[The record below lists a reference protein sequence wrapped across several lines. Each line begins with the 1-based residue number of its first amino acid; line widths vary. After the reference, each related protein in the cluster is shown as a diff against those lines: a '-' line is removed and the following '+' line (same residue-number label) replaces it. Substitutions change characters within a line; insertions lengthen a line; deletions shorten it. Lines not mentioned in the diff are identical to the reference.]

1 MFLSGV
7 VGDTLGGVISD
18 RILKRAGN
26 LRAARCRVIAAD
38 LFAGFVFMIPVVLVH
53 DLTVVALCLS
63 LTFFFVELVV
73 APIWSVPMDIAPR
86 YAGSASGIMNF
97 GFDMAGI
104 ISPWVFGYTIDLTGS
119 WTLPFLGSIA
129 LLLVGAGLALRLR
142 PDQQFLDQPV
152 SNPAVPGR

>member
-1 MFLSGV
+1 
-7 VGDTLGGVISD
+7 
-18 RILKRAGN
+18 
-26 LRAARCRVIAAD
+26 
-38 LFAGFVFMIPVVLVH
+38 MIPVVLVH

-63 LTFFFVELVV
+63 LAFFFVELVV
-73 APIWSVPMDIAPR
+73 APIWSVPMDVAPR

-97 GFDMAGI
+97 GFGMAGI

-142 PDQQFLDQPV
+142 PDQQFMNEPV
-152 SNPAVPGR
+152 ANPAIPAG